1 MKSYRWVAKHIK
13 KPIRSTITALDWHP
27 NNVLLAAGSTGYKV
41 RVFSG
46 YLKDYEPKPSATAW
60 GNNMKFNQ
68 VMAEFSNSIH
78 VSKKDK
84 INIILNKFFYVFFR
98 EKITHSSKVI
108 REFFPSNFR
117 EVVGSTLFPFP
128 PTATNWLGSDMI
140 PAFPW
145 PMPPGT
151 WRLTN

>member
-1 MKSYRWVAKHIK
+1 MSVSFLKVYIHSTYYLYLILRANSPALNGQVNLAFEKIHFFFVKLYRWVAKHIK

-78 VSKKDK
+78 VRKKDK
-84 INIILNKFFYVFFR
+84 INIILNRFFYVFFR
-98 EKITHSSKVI
+98 EKITHSSNKY
-108 REFFPSNFR
+108 F
-117 EVVGSTLFPFP
+117 
-128 PTATNWLGSDMI
+128 
-140 PAFPW
+140 
-145 PMPPGT
+145 
-151 WRLTN
+151 

>member
-1 MKSYRWVAKHIK
+1 MAKHIK

-78 VSKKDK
+78 VSKNK
-84 INIILNKFFYVFFR
+84 IFFLYFNQLGLCFNQKNFFVKR
-98 EKITHSSKVI
+98 
-108 REFFPSNFR
+108 
-117 EVVGSTLFPFP
+117 
-128 PTATNWLGSDMI
+128 
-140 PAFPW
+140 
-145 PMPPGT
+145 
-151 WRLTN
+151 